1 MKNKLSDLN
10 DHLFAQLERLS
21 EEGLTPEQLDRES
34 KRGEAIVA
42 VADQII
48 KNAGLKIA
56 VARILA
62 ERGGDPMVAL
72 GAIEGRVITSLPAP
86 ANGKAKTQ

>member
-21 EEGLTPEQLDRES
+21 EEGLSAEQIDRES
-34 KRGEAIVA
+34 KRGDAIVA

-48 KNAGLKIA
+48 RNASIQVA
-56 VARILA
+56 VARLIA
-62 ERGGDPMVAL
+62 DRGGDPMSHL
-72 GAIEGRVITSLPAP
+72 PQLEGRTNQKQIAD
-86 ANGKAKTQ
+86 KRQ

>member
-21 EEGLTPEQLDRES
+21 DEELTPEAIEREA

-42 VADQII
+42 VADQIVR
-48 KNAGLKIA
+48 NAALQLQAAKIA
-56 VARILA
+56 FD
-62 ERGGDPMVAL
+62 GGADPVPY
-72 GAIEGRVITSLPAP
+72 LPAP
-86 ANGKAKTQ
+86 AIPVAVNGKSKPS